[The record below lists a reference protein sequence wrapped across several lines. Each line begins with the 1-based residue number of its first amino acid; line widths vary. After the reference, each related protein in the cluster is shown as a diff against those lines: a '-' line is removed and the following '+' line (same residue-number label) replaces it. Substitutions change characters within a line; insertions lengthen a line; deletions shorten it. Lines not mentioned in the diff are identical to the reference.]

1 VSIIEMAIVLL
12 AAAIMTVVGIRQD
25 VAKQRAG
32 LLAAEG
38 QTEARINDALSKWS
52 TDNYSTLL
60 AQYTSSGSATL
71 TAPSIDDLHT
81 QGYLKT
87 AFRDG
92 PFWGGTY
99 QIDMTM
105 VPAGCTADAGNC
117 HVSYRMYTSQPV
129 THYGQP
135 DSNAASQIAQAG
147 GSDFGYSKLPNPANI
162 VGLLG
167 KWTAVNPVGGS
178 PVGVVLAT
186 NGDGGDGDAIYI
198 RRDGSLTWTGDQNV
212 NHVSLHNVHNLD
224 AEGTIS
230 AANVGATGAIA
241 ASGAVAAG
249 TTVSTGATGWP
260 RIACSTPNAMTG
272 ATDNSGFMLSC
283 QNVSGVLQWM
293 PVGGEKQWYGYTK
306 ILSGGG
312 TFVPAPV
319 CPAGGTP
326 EITVTGQSLYVDPT
340 AAINYPFSGTGPW
353 VVYITDGSGNVIPG
367 TAVASTYC
375 AY

>member
-1 VSIIEMAIVLL
+1 MSIIEMAIVLL
-12 AAAIMTVVGIRQD
+12 AAAIMTVVGIKQD

-38 QTEARINDALSKWS
+38 QSEARINDALSKWS

-60 AQYTSSGSATL
+60 AQYASSGSATL

-135 DSNAASQIAQAG
+135 DSDAASQIAQAG

-167 KWTAVNPVGGS
+167 KWTASNPVGGS
-178 PVGVVLAT
+178 PAGIVLAT

-224 AEGTIS
+224 AEGTVS

-293 PVGGEKQWYGYTK
+293 PIGGEKQWYGYTK

>member
-1 VSIIEMAIVLL
+1 MSIIEMAIVLL
-12 AAAIMTVVGIRQD
+12 AAAIMTVVSIRQD

-38 QTEARINDALSKWS
+38 QSEARINDALSKWS

-87 AFRDG
+87 AYRDG
-92 PFWGGTY
+92 PFWGGAY
-99 QIDMTM
+99 QIDVTM

-129 THYGQP
+129 THFGQP
-135 DSNAASQIAQAG
+135 DSDAASQIAQAG

-167 KWTAVNPVGGS
+167 KWTAENPVGGS
-178 PVGVVLAT
+178 PAGIVLAT

-212 NHVSLHNVHNLD
+212 NHVSLHNVHDLD

-272 ATDNSGFMLSC
+272 ATGNSGFMLSC

-293 PVGGEKQWYGYTK
+293 PIGGEKQWYGYTK

-326 EITVTGQSLYVDPT
+326 EITVTGQSLYVDPS

>member
-1 VSIIEMAIVLL
+1 MSIIEMAIVLL
-12 AAAIMTVVGIRQD
+12 AVAIMTVTGIKQD

-38 QTEARINDALSKWS
+38 QSEARINDALSKWS
-52 TDNYSTLL
+52 TDNYSSLL
-60 AQYTSSGSATL
+60 AQYTASGSATL
-71 TAPSIDDLHT
+71 TPPSIDDLHT

-87 AFRDG
+87 AFHDG

-167 KWTAVNPVGGS
+167 KWTAANPVGGS
-178 PVGVVLAT
+178 PAGVVLAT

-212 NHVSLHNVHNLD
+212 NHVSLHNVHDLD
-224 AEGTIS
+224 AEGTVS

-249 TTVSTGATGWP
+249 TTVSTGAVGWP
-260 RIACSTPNAMTG
+260 RVACSTPNAMTG
-272 ATDNSGFMLSC
+272 ATDNSGFLLSC
-283 QNVSGVLQWM
+283 QNVAGVLQWM
-293 PVGGEKQWYGYTK
+293 PVGGQKQTYGYTN
-306 ILSGGG
+306 IWSGGG
-312 TFVPAPV
+312 TAVPAPV

-326 EITVTGQSLYVDPT
+326 EITVTGQSMYVDPS
-340 AAINYPFSGTGPW
+340 AAVTYSYTGTGPW
-353 VVYITDGSGNVIPG
+353 VVYIKDGSGNVISG
-367 TAVASTYC
+367 TALATTSC
-375 AY
+375 AW

>member
-1 VSIIEMAIVLL
+1 MAIVLL

-38 QTEARINDALSKWS
+38 QSEARINDALSKWS

-71 TAPSIDDLHT
+71 DAPSIDDLHT
-81 QGYLKT
+81 LGYLKT
-87 AFRDG
+87 AYRNG

-117 HVSYRMYTSQPV
+117 HVSYRMYTTQPV
-129 THYGQP
+129 MHFGQP
-135 DSNAASQIAQAG
+135 DSDAASQIAQAG

-167 KWTAVNPVGGS
+167 KWTAANPVGGS
-178 PVGVVLAT
+178 PAGIVLAT

-212 NHVSLHNVHNLD
+212 NHVSLHNVHDLD

-260 RIACSTPNAMTG
+260 RIACSTLNAMTG
-272 ATDNSGFMLSC
+272 ATDDSGFMLSC

-293 PVGGEKQWYGYTK
+293 PIGGEKQWYGYTK

-326 EITVTGQSLYVDPT
+326 EITVNGQSLYVDPT

>member
-1 VSIIEMAIVLL
+1 MAIVLL
-12 AAAIMTVVGIRQD
+12 AAAIMTVVGIKQD

-38 QTEARINDALSKWS
+38 QSEARINDALSKWS

-260 RIACSTPNAMTG
+260 RIACSTANAMTG

>member
-1 VSIIEMAIVLL
+1 MSIIEMAIVLL

-38 QTEARINDALSKWS
+38 QSEARINDALSKWS

-87 AFRDG
+87 AYRDG
-92 PFWGGTY
+92 PFWGGAY
-99 QIDMTM
+99 QIDVTM

-129 THYGQP
+129 THFGQP
-135 DSNAASQIAQAG
+135 DSDAASQIAQAG

-167 KWTAVNPVGGS
+167 KWTAANPVGGS
-178 PVGVVLAT
+178 PAGIVLAT

-212 NHVSLHNVHNLD
+212 NHVSLHNVHDLD

-230 AANVGATGAIA
+230 AANVGAAGAIA

-293 PVGGEKQWYGYTK
+293 PIGGEKQWYGYTK

-326 EITVTGQSLYVDPT
+326 EITVTGQSLYVDPS

>member
-1 VSIIEMAIVLL
+1 MAIVLL
-12 AAAIMTVVGIRQD
+12 AAAIMTVVSIRQD

-38 QTEARINDALSKWS
+38 QSEARINDALSKWS

-87 AFRDG
+87 AYRDG
-92 PFWGGTY
+92 PFWGGAY
-99 QIDMTM
+99 QIDVTM

-129 THYGQP
+129 THFGQP
-135 DSNAASQIAQAG
+135 DSDAASQIAQAG

-167 KWTAVNPVGGS
+167 KWTAENPVGGS
-178 PVGVVLAT
+178 PAGIVLAT

-212 NHVSLHNVHNLD
+212 NHVSLHNVHDLD

-272 ATDNSGFMLSC
+272 ATGNSGFMLSC

-293 PVGGEKQWYGYTK
+293 PIGGEKQWYGYTK

-326 EITVTGQSLYVDPT
+326 EITVTGQSLYVDPS